1 MKGKAW
7 RMAGLERFTAIYKKA
22 NRKMVCDVYHIIVTD
37 LLVHMIVKH
46 ITINLLFSI
55 DYRYY
60 FLLFDRPLR
69 SNSIK
74 ILLIQPI
81 VCIPT
86 RVYFDPEDA
95 F

>member
-1 MKGKAW
+1 MKGKNVENGW
-7 RMAGLERFTAIYKKA
+7 PCVFSVIYKKA
-22 NRKMVCDVYHIIVTD
+22 EILICDIHHIIVTD

-55 DYRYY
+55 DYSYY

-69 SNSIK
+69 SNGMN

-81 VCIPT
+81 VCLST